1 MCIRDSYGAGRL
13 CVLPLRKR
21 RLALRAGAVELC
33 PGGWGGPCPIAGG
46 QITKTIAARLLPC
59 GDGFCLFRY
68 SEKIRD
74 NIGVQLHRA
83 YKLVNDHV
91 FIGAMAVADV
101 DVYKRQAPAEMPAYP
116 SPPPFTAQGAGADVY
131 KRQAQRGPPVPDDG

>member
-1 MCIRDSYGAGRL
+1 MG
-13 CVLPLRKR
+13 
-21 RLALRAGAVELC
+21 LC
-33 PGGWGGPCPIAGG
+33 PGGWGGPCPRADG

-101 DVYKRQAPAEMPAYP
+101 ARAEDHRVHP
-116 SPPPFTAQGAGADVY
+116 SDIGQQPRVGAGRKTFIGAGASKLRKGAQQAFE
-131 KRQAQRGPPVPDDG
+131 KRLLPPLSYGRT